1 MGNAIFSKRFDTNVE
16 NEDQS
21 KKEKRIFPPHMYNG
35 PLKLGDPYYRG
46 MSKMEEDPMIPQ
58 RYEIRSLNLVLI
70 SAIFVL
76 LYSVIR
82 LNCIQCVSFVD

>member
-16 NEDQS
+16 NEDQT

-70 SAIFVL
+70 SANFRFTL
-76 LYSVIR
+76 L
-82 LNCIQCVSFVD
+82 CH

>member
-1 MGNAIFSKRFDTNVE
+1 MGNAIFSKRFDKNVE
-16 NEDQS
+16 TEDQP
-21 KKEKRIFPPHMYNG
+21 KTEKRIFPPHMYNG

-70 SAIFVL
+70 SAFYFPLSLDLTVYN
-76 LYSVIR
+76 LYH
-82 LNCIQCVSFVD
+82 L

>member
-16 NEDQS
+16 NEDQL

-70 SAIFVL
+70 SANFRFTL
-76 LYSVIR
+76 L
-82 LNCIQCVSFVD
+82 CH

>member
-16 NEDQS
+16 NEDQT

-58 RYEIRSLNLVLI
+58 RYEICSLNLVLI
-70 SAIFVL
+70 SARC
-76 LYSVIR
+76 YSTLSLDLTVYNAYH
-82 LNCIQCVSFVD
+82 L

>member
-1 MGNAIFSKRFDTNVE
+1 MGNALFSKRFDTNVE
-16 NEDQS
+16 TEDNP
-21 KKEKRIFPPHMYNG
+21 KVEKRIFPSHMYNG

-70 SAIFVL
+70 FL
-76 LYSVIR
+76 LYSIIR
-82 LNCIQCVSFVD
+82 FNCIQCLSFAE

>member
-1 MGNAIFSKRFDTNVE
+1 MGNALFSKRFDTNVE
-16 NEDQS
+16 TEDNP
-21 KKEKRIFPPHMYNG
+21 KVEKRIFPSHMYNG

-70 SAIFVL
+70 SAFL
-76 LYSVIR
+76 LSFVIR
-82 LNCIQCVSFVD
+82 FNSIQFVSFVG